1 MTIATWTSAGCLSAI
16 LHDRAQAYAVEA
28 RAQGK
33 AADAAAAAAHAHA
46 EETERKSDEAARE
59 CELHKQEVRPCQIA
73 HAQSQRILSAWL
85 ITSRLSSLVFCP
97 LSGRLQACQA

>member
-1 MTIATWTSAGCLSAI
+1 
-16 LHDRAQAYAVEA
+16 
-28 RAQGK
+28 
-33 AADAAAAAAHAHA
+33 
-46 EETERKSDEAARE
+46 
-59 CELHKQEVRPCQIA
+59 VRPCQIA